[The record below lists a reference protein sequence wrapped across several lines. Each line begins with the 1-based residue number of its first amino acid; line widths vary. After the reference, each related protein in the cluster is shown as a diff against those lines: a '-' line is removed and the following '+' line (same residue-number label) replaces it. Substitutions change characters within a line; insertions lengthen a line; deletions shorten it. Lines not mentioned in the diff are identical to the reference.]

1 MINLGKTNIKS
12 KNFQFIKMT
21 HLSIQLPDLKKSVI
35 DFMLLVRSQINNGF
49 EALKTFDK
57 QMAMQIVSTEKR
69 ANAYELK
76 IDADCESYIALYQ
89 PVAIDLRFVLAVY
102 NMNST
107 LERIADHAEGI
118 ARYIIDFDEPLYDK
132 TLVRLRLDKM
142 YAHVIAM
149 LDSIITAFDKEDT
162 KLARKVFD
170 DDIFVNEI
178 NRSSPPI
185 VKELILEYPD
195 KIEQILYLNSIIKKI
210 ERIGDL
216 TKNMA
221 EELIFYTEAKVLKHI
236 NKKVD
241 ID

>member
-1 MINLGKTNIKS
+1 
-12 KNFQFIKMT
+12 MT